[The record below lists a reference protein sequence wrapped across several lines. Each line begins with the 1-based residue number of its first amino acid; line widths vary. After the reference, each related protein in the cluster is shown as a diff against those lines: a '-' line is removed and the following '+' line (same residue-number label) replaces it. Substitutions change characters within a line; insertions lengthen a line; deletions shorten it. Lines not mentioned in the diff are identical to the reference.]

1 MIIFVGEISL
11 VGAPV
16 ANVQPSEVIKN
27 GVWKTFTAHNASIHV
42 CDFSPLK
49 DTILETEDIALATSG
64 QPVIEQVATEKNAQ
78 LRYIAD
84 ALAHDKVDLLNSA
97 NGVFCG
103 FMLEKTSGTLKL
115 FTDYLGLRQIYLYHA
130 KDRLIFSNAYWL
142 IKSSIN
148 EDLTLNI
155 DGIVE
160 LGTLGHALAN
170 RTQFNEIEL
179 LPPGEVMIIGPQG
192 KIENHQYFDLTKT
205 PPSTIS
211 ENEAVIE
218 LYEILMKSVK
228 ERCASANK
236 AFGFLSGGMDSRLLV
251 HTLKSLGIE
260 MFTAN
265 FAPLETR
272 DRVFGEMAA
281 HAIDVHHFQ
290 HPNGTLL
297 GDVLIDTVE
306 AWQASNSDHNFFS
319 ESPYI
324 WSGDGGSVGLGHV
337 YLTDAIEELAASGN
351 FASCAEM
358 WIKSNN
364 RNIPQRIYQD
374 KNIEQKFCQRI
385 SKLLE
390 SYGSINPA
398 RAPYYFLMFNDQRRH
413 LDRHYEIF
421 HKRAVDF
428 QLPFFDK
435 RLIRFIASLPPK
447 WLNNHRLYDKLYKQ
461 ISGSL
466 ISTPWQTYPEH
477 VPCLLPYPNNLKYQW
492 SDNFHAAHEERKI
505 IKTDA
510 MFCLRAAISAS
521 FPEKLFNRLYILIG
535 SLATLVNLTNHSYI
549 RKFIEAS
556 IKK

>member
-16 ANVQPSEVIKN
+16 SSAQPSEVVKN

-49 DTILETEDIALATSG
+49 DSTLETEHIALAISG
-64 QPVIEQVATEKNAQ
+64 QPVVDQVATEKNTQ

-84 ALAHDKVDLLNSA
+84 ALVQDKIDLLNNA

-103 FMLEKTSGTLKL
+103 FMLEKTNGLIKL
-115 FTDYLGLRQIYLYHA
+115 FTDYLGLRQIYLYRA

-142 IKSSIN
+142 IKSSIKEN
-148 EDLTLNI
+148 LTLNV
-155 DGIVE
+155 DSVVE
-160 LGTLGHALAN
+160 IGTLGHPLAN

-205 PPSTIS
+205 PPSTMS

-218 LYEILMKSVK
+218 LYEILKKSIK
-228 ERCASANK
+228 ERCTSDNK

-281 HAIDVHHFQ
+281 HAIGVHHFQ
-290 HPNGTLL
+290 HPDGTLL

-306 AWQASNSDHNFFS
+306 AWQASSRDHNFFS
-319 ESPYI
+319 KSPYI

-337 YLTDAIEELAASGN
+337 YLTDAIEELAADGN

-358 WIKSNN
+358 WINSNN

-385 SKLLE
+385 SQLLAG
-390 SYGSINPA
+390 YGSINPA

-435 RLIRFIASLPPK
+435 RLISFVGSLPPK

-466 ISTPWQTYPEH
+466 ILTPWQTYPEH
-477 VPCLLPYPNNLKYQW
+477 VPCLLPYPSNLKYQW

-510 MFCLRAAISAS
+510 TYCLKAALSAN
-521 FPEKLFNRLYILIG
+521 FPENLFNRAYIAI
-535 SLATLVNLTNHSYI
+535 SSITTLAKLTNHSYI